1 MEIDGKTG
9 RETELRQLAYE
20 IQINHTAFVN

>member
-9 RETELRQLAYE
+9 RETELRQLGYE